1 MNRFVGFAVT
11 TACLLL
17 VARAMYGAPSG
28 LVISNVTVISPERQ
42 TPLAHAYVR
51 ILDGRIAEVS
61 TRPVHGETEIDG
73 TGRFLTPGL
82 IDSHVHL
89 AVAPTGFPAPMTLEQ
104 AGANPKIVTMAL
116 TQDPKSFLFFGFT
129 TVVDL
134 YGAADRAARWNQLD
148 LRPDAYFCD
157 GMSIYKRHYYRIL
170 GPVFSYDPA
179 SLLGPEQR
187 TPEEAAAAIKADG
200 ATCMK
205 MGSNS
210 GDDITVEQGRALVDA
225 AHGVG
230 LPVFFHANAK
240 DTQAY
245 AVAIGV
251 DVVVHGMWGGHTN
264 PDGVLEDDA
273 RETLTNVIRD
283 KIGYQPTIQV
293 LFGELELFHMDY
305 LARPELIDVYPHA
318 LIDWYATAKNPFAD
332 QLRGVFRDRKLDA
345 DKEYAT
351 TIGWDSQVTRILAQA
366 DARLLFGT
374 DTPSAWTYA
383 NPPGLNGRHEMDN
396 WIAAGVSKEKLFH
409 ALTIDNA
416 RALHLDDKIGTVEP
430 GKTANLLLLRSD
442 PLKNVNAY
450 DTIETVL
457 LHGRPISREAL
468 SARHPPQNTG
478 GRGARP

>member
-1 MNRFVGFAVT
+1 MKRIVNFAAMAGF
-11 TACLLL
+11 CLMLFT
-17 VARAMYGAPSG
+17 GATHAPAPTG
-28 LVISNVTVISPERQ
+28 LVVSNVTVISPERA

-51 ILDGRIAEVS
+51 IVDGRVAEVS
-61 TRPVHGETEIDG
+61 EHRLRGETEING
-73 TGRFLTPGL
+73 TGRFLIPGL

-104 AGANPKIVTMAL
+104 ARANPKIVAAAL
-116 TQDPKSFLFFGFT
+116 AQDPKSFLFFGFT

-134 YGAADRAARWNQLD
+134 YGDAQRAARWNALD
-148 LRPDAYFCD
+148 IRPDAYFCD
-157 GMSIYKRHYYRIL
+157 GMSIYKGHYYRIL

-187 TPEEAAAAIKADG
+187 TPEKAAAAIKADG
-200 ATCMK
+200 ASCMK
-205 MGSNS
+205 AGSNS
-210 GDDITVEQGRALVDA
+210 GDDITIEQGRALVDA
-225 AHGVG
+225 AHAVG

-251 DVVVHGMWGGHTN
+251 DVIAHGMWNGHTN
-264 PDGVLEDDA
+264 DNGVLEDDG
-273 RETLTNVIRD
+273 RQTLWKVIRD

-293 LFGELELFHMDY
+293 LFGELELFHKDY
-305 LARPELIDVYPHA
+305 LARPELTDVYPRA
-318 LIDWYATAKNPFAD
+318 LIEWYANAAIPFAD
-332 QLRGVFRDRKLDA
+332 QLRGIFRDKKLDA
-345 DKEYAT
+345 DVEYAK
-351 TIGWDSQVTRILAQA
+351 TIGWDSKVTRILAEA

-416 RALHLDDKIGTVEP
+416 RAIHLDREIGTVEP
-430 GKTANLLLLRSD
+430 GKRANLLLLGGN
-442 PLKNVNAY
+442 PLNGLDAY
-450 DTIETVL
+450 DKIETVF
-457 LHGRPISREAL
+457 LHGRPIPRASL
-468 SARHPPQNTG
+468 SARDAPDL
-478 GRGARP
+478 